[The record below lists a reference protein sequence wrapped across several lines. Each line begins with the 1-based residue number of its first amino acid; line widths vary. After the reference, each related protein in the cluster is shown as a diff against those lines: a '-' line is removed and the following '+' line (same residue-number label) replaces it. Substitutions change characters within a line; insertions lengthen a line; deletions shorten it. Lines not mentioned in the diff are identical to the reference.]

1 MSEVPGWYVDA
12 LERGLGQIVVMARG
26 KDLSVRDLTDLFMDP
41 ATDLHTNLTPEQ
53 HMQTMAI
60 CMAIMVRR
68 LAVVDV
74 T

>member
-1 MSEVPGWYVDA
+1 MSDVPGWYVDA
-12 LERGLGQIVVMARG
+12 LEQGIGQIVVMTR
-26 KDLSVRDLTDLFMDP
+26 KQDLSVKDLTALFMDP
-41 ATDLHTNLTPEQ
+41 ATDMNTNLTPEQ